1 MEEEKVKQIQQNEEN
16 NNNFSE
22 KRIKEGNKLNEN
34 KISSS
39 IDKVTLKI
47 KPIFEI
53 LKLKE
58 KDFKNLE
65 NIIEDVDK
73 LYKIYKSMINSE
85 KSDCII
91 NKQKNIDIYEIIKKM
106 KIPPEKRTM
115 DDIYLIRKYIKTTKI
130 ESLFYNEIKIKGKLY
145 NSCLLFFSMLFR
157 FRFIQKG
164 KILFRIGEQPDFFYL
179 ILEGKINILKPIPK
193 IKTLSGHEYFLQ
205 LMEYRKNKEN
215 HLYSLCIL
223 ENTLNFEI
231 KKKDKDLIPYI
242 YLIYRLKEIRKRK
255 FVDFTNIFNLI
266 GISPIDLGLNPEK
279 VHSIGYIYKQSKQM
293 RLRMPII
300 TEEDLN
306 KYKFIDDKENKK
318 EVTIFEYENFLIL
331 DKNKYFGEHSYLG
344 KSVRNATIKT
354 EENCY
359 LGYLDI
365 NLYNLNFFVAKK
377 AIYDKKVNFLHS
389 SFIFGKID
397 AKRFERKYFNFFISE
412 KYENNDYI
420 FNENSPCNYTYFIEE
435 GTVELTSTK
444 SILEIQILLKGLK
457 EITSKVEN
465 KLIYD
470 KIISSSSEIE
480 NYVSKK
486 QMNKLLVLGKKNILG
501 LESFYYQIPYLT
513 NARVISP
520 KAKIIKI
527 DSEHLYHIINKSYEC
542 VHELESKVD
551 NTIKI
556 ITKRLFGINNNK
568 LKRIDRIIKLDSK
581 FKLEKIENENQ
592 AKPKLIMS
600 NPFVKRVIKKI
611 KLKIRQKKSNLIN
624 TSGELKNISNLY
636 ENKTNKKNDFSLISN
651 GESKI
656 MKSNILLNSAV
667 SKNRIDYNK
676 KYLES
681 SEYEKKLLKKIRK
694 EMISLRKRKLFM
706 INNINTN
713 PLEKYNNNEKGTQI
727 NNEFKNNSLLFKK
740 NGDYTYSLKEDS
752 INFIKNEMS
761 SKNDDSSFDFVTKIN
776 NINQNNLLDDNKYDN
791 KESEDNKN
799 NKRKSRNLPKIIN
812 KQLSVKNGLVSINST
827 NINSYKNKNKST
839 KDLNINFSY
848 NNRVIKNYSF
858 INKYI
863 YKENNQ
869 LTNRRDPKEKYKIFD
884 DYTKGTNQNKN
895 TNRIGIEKAYIK
907 KYIPKTIRSKDLVI
921 KIKKYQEYRK
931 KIQRKIE
938 EMFT

>member
-16 NNNFSE
+16 NNNFSD

-65 NIIEDVDK
+65 NILEDVDK

-91 NKQKNIDIYEIIKKM
+91 NKQKNIDIYEIIEKM

-223 ENTLNFEI
+223 ENILNFEI

-435 GTVELTSTK
+435 GTKKIYIQDSFKGNKVFKDK
-444 SILEIQILLKGLK
+444 SFWEEFLCYSINKEIMKTLNLDQKIQEDKENSDYKFSNVVFAQILTLIDNMFEFDLDCETIKDVLNPKISVYKLNDNFK
-457 EITSKVEN
+457 ETINDVILAKQEQKNLEMEQINKEKEEN
-465 KLIYD
+465 K
-470 KIISSSSEIE
+470 KKEE
-480 NYVSKK
+480 N
-486 QMNKLLVLGKKNILG
+486 
-501 LESFYYQIPYLT
+501 
-513 NARVISP
+513 
-520 KAKIIKI
+520 
-527 DSEHLYHIINKSYEC
+527 
-542 VHELESKVD
+542 
-551 NTIKI
+551 
-556 ITKRLFGINNNK
+556 
-568 LKRIDRIIKLDSK
+568 
-581 FKLEKIENENQ
+581 
-592 AKPKLIMS
+592 
-600 NPFVKRVIKKI
+600 
-611 KLKIRQKKSNLIN
+611 
-624 TSGELKNISNLY
+624 
-636 ENKTNKKNDFSLISN
+636 
-651 GESKI
+651 
-656 MKSNILLNSAV
+656 
-667 SKNRIDYNK
+667 
-676 KYLES
+676 
-681 SEYEKKLLKKIRK
+681 
-694 EMISLRKRKLFM
+694 
-706 INNINTN
+706 
-713 PLEKYNNNEKGTQI
+713 
-727 NNEFKNNSLLFKK
+727 
-740 NGDYTYSLKEDS
+740 
-752 INFIKNEMS
+752 
-761 SKNDDSSFDFVTKIN
+761 
-776 NINQNNLLDDNKYDN
+776 
-791 KESEDNKN
+791 
-799 NKRKSRNLPKIIN
+799 
-812 KQLSVKNGLVSINST
+812 
-827 NINSYKNKNKST
+827 
-839 KDLNINFSY
+839 
-848 NNRVIKNYSF
+848 
-858 INKYI
+858 
-863 YKENNQ
+863 
-869 LTNRRDPKEKYKIFD
+869 
-884 DYTKGTNQNKN
+884 
-895 TNRIGIEKAYIK
+895 
-907 KYIPKTIRSKDLVI
+907 
-921 KIKKYQEYRK
+921 
-931 KIQRKIE
+931 
-938 EMFT
+938 